1 MGKILNSG
9 YGAIFGTY
17 WIIYAVVSS
26 FASVF
31 MPSPPYIMICLNYT
45 AARHRYGAR
54 NCYFSRL
61 FP

>member
-26 FASVF
+26 FASV
-31 MPSPPYIMICLNYT
+31 CLSIRRCCRP
-45 AARHRYGAR
+45 AH
-54 NCYFSRL
+54 
-61 FP
+61 P